1 MLESF
6 RQWYLAN
13 AVEIT
18 WFIIGAMIM
27 SGLIY
32 LGQRMFVNA
41 GISFAIAWANWYFSR
56 VKPR

>member
-1 MLESF
+1 MNKF

-18 WFIIGAMIM
+18 WFVIGAMIM

-32 LGQRMFVNA
+32 LASGMYINA
-41 GISFAIAWANWYFSR
+41 LISFAIAGANWYFSR
-56 VKPR
+56 K

>member
-1 MLESF
+1 MLERF

-13 AVEIT
+13 STQIT

-32 LGQRMFVNA
+32 FGQGMYVNA
-41 GISFAIAWANWYFSR
+41 GISFAIAWANWYFAR
-56 VKPR
+56 VNS

>member
-6 RQWYLAN
+6 RHWYLAN
-13 AVEIT
+13 ATQIT

-32 LGQRMFVNA
+32 FGQGQLLNGVLCW
-41 GISFAIAWANWYFSR
+41 AIAAGNYWFRN
-56 VKPR
+56 K

>member
-1 MLESF
+1 MLERF
-6 RQWYLAN
+6 RHWYLAN

-32 LGQRMFVNA
+32 FGQEQYVNA
-41 GISFAIAWANWYFSR
+41 VLCWAIAGGNWFFNR
-56 VKPR
+56 K

>member
-1 MLESF
+1 MLNRF

-13 AVEIT
+13 ATEIT

-32 LGQRMFVNA
+32 FGQGMYINA
-41 GISFAIAWANWYFSR
+41 LISFAIAAANYWFR
-56 VKPR
+56 NK

>member
-1 MLESF
+1 MLERF
-6 RQWYLAN
+6 RNWYLAN

-32 LGQRMFVNA
+32 LASGMFINA
-41 GISFAIAWANWYFSR
+41 LISFAIAGTNWYFNR
-56 VKPR
+56 K